1 MFRTFMIGAV
11 SAAALLALST
21 GAYAVEQFAT
31 APEAKAL
38 LERAVPLVKADKTT
52 AFATFNKGEDG
63 FRDRDLYVF
72 CFNIAD
78 GKANAGPPNLIGTD
92 IRMLKDKTGYAFG
105 EHLLSDSVD
114 GQITQV
120 SYMFPRPSS
129 TVPVQKVSYIA
140 RVADQVCGVGYYK

>member
-1 MFRTFMIGAV
+1 MLRTFMIGAA

-21 GAYAVEQFAT
+21 GAYAVEQFGT

-38 LERAVPLVKADKTT
+38 LERAVPVVNADKTG
-52 AFATFNKGEDG
+52 AFAKFNKGEDG

-72 CFNIAD
+72 CGNIAD
-78 GKANAGPPNLIGTD
+78 GKINAGPPKLIGMDVRT
-92 IRMLKDKTGYAFG
+92 LKDKTGYAFG

-120 SYMFPRPSS
+120 SYMFPRPDS
-129 TVPVQKVSYIA
+129 TEPVQKVSYIT
-140 RVADQVCGVGYYK
+140 RVSDQYCGVGYYK